1 MFHRN
6 TILLAGFL
14 FVFVT
19 SLLAG
24 DVNGNWTTTI
34 STQIGDMPYTYT
46 FKVEGEK
53 LTGKA
58 KSQFGDIEII
68 GGKFK
73 DDEITFIENVEFNGS
88 AIRIDYKGKVA
99 GDEIKFT
106 RQVGEFGAEEFVA
119 KRVK

>member
-1 MFHRN
+1 MAQKRPDYQSIPELRSHGSFP
-6 TILLAGFL
+6 A
-14 FVFVT
+14 
-19 SLLAG
+19 
-24 DVNGNWTTTI
+24 
-34 STQIGDMPYTYT
+34 

-73 DDEITFIENVEFNGS
+73 DDEITFIENVEFNGT